1 MKVLNRSAAEI
12 ARIAADLTKIE
23 RSVDAAVA
31 AVGSLDIVAG
41 KVTVITGAPGAGKS
55 SLIRSLLDRFHARG
69 EKVAAILI
77 DPSSP
82 VTGGSVLGDRVRI
95 LGAEES
101 GVFIRSVAA
110 RNGSEAVGTVAP
122 IMAWTLLNAGF
133 DHVLIES
140 VGIGQ
145 QELDVAKRG
154 DVLALV
160 LGPDSGDWV
169 QFIKSGVLDLCN
181 LIVVTKCDV
190 ARRPVVVEI
199 RKSVHLQSFRS
210 EPLPVCPVSSLSGE
224 GIAELVTSIDAQ
236 HQMLDEKKV
245 ALRQAILRDILI
257 RLITEKARLEFQ
269 RKLDRCV
276 AGDSQGQVA
285 EAMRFI
291 ETVGGHDLDS
301 AD

>member
-1 MKVLNRSAAEI
+1 MNSIDKPAAAIGKIAAE
-12 ARIAADLTKIE
+12 LTKIE

-31 AVGSLDIVAG
+31 AVGGLDIAAG

-55 SLIRSLLDRFHARG
+55 SLIRSLLGRFSGRG

-82 VTGGSVLGDRVRI
+82 ITGGSVLGDRVRI

-101 GVFIRSVAA
+101 GVFIRSLAA
-110 RNGSEAVGTVAP
+110 RNGSEAVGIVAP

-181 LIVVTKCDV
+181 LIAVTKCDV
-190 ARRPVVVEI
+190 ARRSVVAEI
-199 RKSVHLQSFRS
+199 KKSVQLQSFRA

-224 GIAELVTSIDAQ
+224 GIAELGAAIDVQ
-236 HQMLDEKKV
+236 HQMVQEKK
-245 ALRQAILRDILI
+245 AASRQAILRDILV
-257 RLITEKARLEFQ
+257 RLITEKARAEFQ
-269 RKLDRCV
+269 RKLDRHV
-276 AGDSQGQVA
+276 AEDWRGQVA
-285 EAMRFI
+285 EALRFI
-291 ETVGGHDLDS
+291 DTVGDHDVDS
-301 AD
+301 SD